1 VDESRFRDGIA
12 ICRAVARLVRS
23 GVCNNHVPLHLVNA
37 VVSNMKPDQS
47 VIDAIAAKQAASE
60 RTAAIEIITTYLAA
74 DPTGLRSFVYKW
86 QVLQEIIAKG
96 TPRHTTPPS

>member
-1 VDESRFRDGIA
+1 
-12 ICRAVARLVRS
+12 
-23 GVCNNHVPLHLVNA
+23 
-37 VVSNMKPDQS
+37 MKPDQS

-60 RTAAIEIITTYLAA
+60 RTAAIEVITIYLAA

-96 TPRHTTPPS
+96 NATGHNTIFMTDTNAPNVVPLRQ